1 MKRKLNKKGIT
12 VLIIYILCIVQIV
25 YDFIQLLKGMT
36 FTPFGIATFIIAM
49 GFGLIAES
57 YLIEIVKEK

>member
-12 VLIIYILCIVQIV
+12 ALIIYVLCIVQII

-36 FTPFGIATFIIAM
+36 FTPFGIATFLMAM
-49 GFGLIAES
+49 GFGIVAES
-57 YLIEIVKEK
+57 YLIDIIKEK